1 MNGYDFHLSLSLSI
15 YPCPS
20 IMHHVL
26 HHDPSQEQSLSLQGE
41 EARRTI
47 SHLAEEERVTAQHK
61 AEVENSLQ
69 GEHLKL
75 WEVKVVND
83 YSF

>member
-1 MNGYDFHLSLSLSI
+1 MCCIMTLVHFHDL
-15 YPCPS
+15 P
-20 IMHHVL
+20 HVF
-26 HHDPSQEQSLSLQGE
+26 SQEQSLALQGE